1 MYLYSFIIFDYIYH
15 ILLKLGEF
23 YISLSYTLIRG
34 EKMNFGKLMNL
45 IAQNNIN
52 PEDVFMLVDRIK
64 NTNLK
69 DENNLRQI
77 IQEVGR
83 IAGKKIDKQKEDQLV
98 KKILNDGVGEDIFEM
113 L

>member
-1 MYLYSFIIFDYIYH
+1 
-15 ILLKLGEF
+15 
-23 YISLSYTLIRG
+23 
-34 EKMNFGKLMNL
+34 MNFGKLMNL

-52 PEDVFMLVDRIK
+52 PEDVFMLVEKIR

-77 IQEVGR
+77 IQEVSR